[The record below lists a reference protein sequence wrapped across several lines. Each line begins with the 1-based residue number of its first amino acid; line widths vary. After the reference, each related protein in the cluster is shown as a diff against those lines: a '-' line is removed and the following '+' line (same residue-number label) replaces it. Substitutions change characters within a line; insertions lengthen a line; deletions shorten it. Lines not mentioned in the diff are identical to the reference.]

1 MKKVDI
7 NFDEKIKKKKSS
19 YFFSA
24 GEALSFMKPGGLMV
38 GRGWWWGCSD
48 TNDHKKTAPLDCA
61 ADSGAEDRGEKVRRR
76 LQLINSN

>member
-7 NFDEKIKKKKSS
+7 NFDEKIKKKRSS

-38 GRGWWWGCSD
+38 GRGGGGGCSD
-48 TNDHKKTAPLDCA
+48 TNDHKTAPLDCA
-61 ADSGAEDRGEKVRRR
+61 ADRRTAEDRGGKVRRR